1 MSAPVSSPSN
11 SDQLFARALQLMPGG
26 VNSPVRAFR
35 SVGGAPFFV
44 KAARGATL
52 LTADD
57 RVLIDFV
64 CTWGPAIHGH
74 NHPVIKKAIAAALEN
89 GTSFGTP
96 NPLEVEMAELI
107 TRFVPSIKKVRLCSS
122 GTEATM
128 SALRLARGFTKRDK
142 IIKFSGCY
150 HGHSDSLLIKAG
162 SGALTHGHPD
172 SAGIP
177 ASFAQETI
185 VLPYN
190 NRAALDAAFAAN
202 PGKIAGVIIEPYCG
216 NVGFIM
222 PDPGYLAYLRA
233 ITAQHG
239 TLLIFD
245 EVMTGFRLSQAGVQ
259 GLPDA
264 LLPADAQTPPP
275 KAAAQNSSDASPI
288 AGSARVSPDASDSA
302 SVSAFSPS
310 ALQPFPPSLLPD
322 LTCLGKIIG
331 GGLPVGAF
339 GGRADIMDHLAPLGP
354 VYQAGTLS
362 GNPLAMAAGI
372 AGLRLLEEQNPYD
385 RLDRLGQSLRD
396 AVLDAA
402 RNKGLP
408 VQVPQ
413 RGSMFSIFFTDTPV
427 RDYDTALKA
436 DAKLFSRFFRLCLD
450 KGVYLAPSAYEAG
463 FLSTAHDGPAIERA
477 CDVLSESVRAL

>member
-1 MSAPVSSPSN
+1 MSSSV
-11 SDQLFARALQLMPGG
+11 SDQLFARALRLIPGG

-52 LTADD
+52 VTADD
-57 RVLIDFV
+57 RELIDFV

-74 NHPVIKKAIAAALEN
+74 NHPRIRAAIADALDR

-96 NPLEVEMAELI
+96 NPAEVEMAELI
-107 TRFVPSIKKVRLCSS
+107 HAFVPSIQKVRLCNS

-128 SALRLARGFTKRDK
+128 SALRLARGFTRRDK
-142 IIKFSGCY
+142 IIKFAGCY

-172 SAGIP
+172 SAGVP
-177 ASFAQETI
+177 ASVARDTV

-190 NRAALDAAFAAN
+190 DRAALTAAFAAN
-202 PGKIAGVIIEPYCG
+202 PDEIACVILEPYCG

-222 PDPGYLAYLRA
+222 PDAGYLRFLRE
-233 ITAQHG
+233 ITTQHG
-239 TLLIFD
+239 ALLIFD
-245 EVMTGFRLSQAGVQ
+245 EVMTGFRLHRAGVQ
-259 GLPDA
+259 GLLNDE
-264 LLPADAQTPPP
+264 LQ
-275 KAAAQNSSDASPI
+275 KNSAAASAADSGSS
-288 AGSARVSPDASDSA
+288 GSQL
-302 SVSAFSPS
+302 S
-310 ALQPFPPSLLPD
+310 ALSSQLFRPD

-372 AGLRLLEEQNPYD
+372 AALRLLDEAPPYA
-385 RLDRLGQSLRD
+385 RLDALGRQLRD
-396 AVLDAA
+396 AVLAA
-402 RNKGLP
+402 CRAKGLA

-413 RGSMFSIFFTDTPV
+413 CGSMFSIFFTATPV
-427 RDYDTALKA
+427 RDYATALTG
-436 DAKLFSRFFRLCLD
+436 DAKLFARFFHACLAR
-450 KGVYLAPSAYEAG
+450 GVYLAPSAYEAA
-463 FLSTAHDGPAIERA
+463 FISTAHEGAAINRA
-477 CDVLSESVRAL
+477 CEILAAAIKEL